1 MWVTVG
7 KSEDLPPGTARSIRA
22 GRRRIALVRTWD
34 GELHALSDTC
44 PHRGARLG
52 TGRLCRMVKSEGPGS
67 YRLGDTIVLRCP
79 WHGYEFDVTCGDS
92 VIREPKLH
100 VAIFPTKEEAGEM
113 CVDI

>member
-7 KSEDLPPGTARSIRA
+7 RSDDLPAGTARSVLA
-22 GRRRIALVRTWD
+22 GRRRIALVRTSN

-52 TGRLCRMVKSEGPGS
+52 AGKVSRMVESAGVGS

-100 VAIFPTKEEAGEM
+100 VATFPTKEEDGDM
-113 CVDI
+113 CVDV